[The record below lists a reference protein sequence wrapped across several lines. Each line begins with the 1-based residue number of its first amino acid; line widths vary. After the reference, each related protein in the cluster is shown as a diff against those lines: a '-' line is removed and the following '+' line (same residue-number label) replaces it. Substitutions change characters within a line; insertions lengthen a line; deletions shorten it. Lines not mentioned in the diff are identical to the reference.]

1 MKNLIIRIGY
11 ILVGGI
17 IGLIAGTKY
26 SSYISV
32 NKVICIAI
40 FIIIGVMLSFTS
52 HTMTET
58 DGQAIFC
65 LILLAVFAYQLA
77 CILCYIV
84 AVIVFIKD
92 ILSKI
97 LRIFL

>member
-1 MKNLIIRIGY
+1 MKDLIIRIGY
-11 ILVGGI
+11 ILIGGI

-26 SSYISV
+26 SNYISV
-32 NKVICIAI
+32 NKVLC
-40 FIIIGVMLSFTS
+40 IIIFVVIGILLSFTAYV
-52 HTMTET
+52 MIET

-65 LILLAVFAYQLA
+65 LVLLMIFAYPLA

-84 AVIVFIKD
+84 ALIIFIKD

-97 LRIFL
+97 LKIFL